1 MANAPDDA
9 DAPEAA
15 DTGLSVLSAE
25 AYRHLR
31 MIARARLRD
40 GGREV
45 LLDTTAVVHEAYLRL
60 AGAGADLA
68 EQNAFMAY
76 ISRAMRSVI
85 VDHARK
91 RQAECRGGDAVMV
104 TLTGTLAESE
114 PAAADDIVR
123 VHEALEELGAI
134 DARLARVVEMRYFAG
149 LTEAQIAQALDVSE
163 RTVRRDWEKARLL
176 LSRLLSE

>member
-1 MANAPDDA
+1 MATAPD
-9 DAPEAA
+9 EAKDREPA
-15 DTGLSVLSAE
+15 LAGMPALSAE

-31 MIARARLRD
+31 VIARARLRH

-45 LLDTTAVVHEAYLRL
+45 LLDTTALVHEAYLRL

-76 ISRAMRSVI
+76 TSRAMRSVI

-91 RQAECRGGDAVMV
+91 RQAECRGGDIVMV
-104 TLTGTLAESE
+104 TLTGTLAERT
-114 PAAADDIVR
+114 PADADDIVR
-123 VHEALEELGAI
+123 VHEALEELAAI
-134 DARLARVVEMRYFAG
+134 DARLAQVVEMRYFAG
-149 LTEAQIAQALDVSE
+149 LAEMQIAQALDVSE